1 MLSAALRYV
10 MRIAVAWLITLLVT
24 IVLAG
29 PLYYLLESPVF
40 ETAL

>member
-1 MLSAALRYV
+1 MVSAALRYV

-29 PLYYLLESPVF
+29 SLYYLLESPDFGIAV
-40 ETAL
+40 